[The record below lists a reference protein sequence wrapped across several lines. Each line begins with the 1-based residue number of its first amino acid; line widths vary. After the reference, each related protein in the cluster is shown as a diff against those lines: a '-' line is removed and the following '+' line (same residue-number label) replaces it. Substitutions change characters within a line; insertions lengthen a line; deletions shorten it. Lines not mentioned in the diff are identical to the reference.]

1 MAEKKSNPIEL
12 VQNFFGKLSVKE
24 RRLFYIAT
32 AFIILAFFDRA
43 ILSVVNTRISDIE
56 TGIERER
63 ALIGDHLRL
72 LAYKERVMEDI
83 KAYQNYFS
91 PKRSIQADEITILL
105 EEMEKLGN
113 KSPINLINVT
123 PIEDIVATQ
132 SSTLYSVKLECSG
145 PPGVMIDFL
154 GKIDQIKKPIKI
166 KSLKLTKP
174 KPNQPELKGEIIVL
188 MKVISAGEDSI
199 MPEKSSDS

>member
-145 PPGVMIDFL
+145 PPDVMIDFL